1 MFRKLAPLKTIEA
14 YHLHRYQDMPIQE
27 GNLRLGIITETGEH
41 KLGWRAY
48 QAIGTPQETEF
59 AEIADQVIQA
69 TKP

>member
-1 MFRKLAPLKTIEA
+1 
-14 YHLHRYQDMPIQE
+14 MPVQE

-59 AEIADQVIQA
+59 AEIADQVMQA

>member
-1 MFRKLAPLKTIEA
+1 MFRKLKDLKTIEA
-14 YHLHRYQDMPIQE
+14 YHLHRYQDMPVQE

-59 AEIADQVIQA
+59 AEIADQVMQA